1 MKEYLI
7 IRDLYGYLVLLLLL
21 PVEDLPGGQVVA
33 RPLALDPELILDR
46 QRCLV
51 RNNCL
56 QHFKQFLIV
65 I

>member
-46 QRCLV
+46 QRCL
-51 RNNCL
+51 NN
-56 QHFKQFLIV
+56 FLS
-65 I
+65 